1 MRDDTPRAVTTICRA
16 LQEQIE
22 HGLLP
27 ASGKLP
33 AERRLSELFDTTRIL
48 SLIHI

>member
-33 AERRLSELFDTTRIL
+33 AERRLSELL